1 MILKEFCSYN
11 IKLIFF
17 LSKKKINIISM
28 SDSQI
33 IFSDNTISF
42 EDNDFDETK
51 IILFSERSEGKQI
64 HILWIGILQKMI

>member
-1 MILKEFCSYN
+1 
-11 IKLIFF
+11 
-17 LSKKKINIISM
+17 M

-51 IILFSERSEGKQI
+51 IILFSERSGRKTNT
-64 HILWIGILQKMI
+64 HIVD